1 LGLIGL
7 YFPEY
12 AINIIVLVK
21 IFSVAINRFLQRISQ
36 DGGLAS
42 SNNFVVKFMNPP
54 FGMPNGLDEAMEFYC
69 NEAQL
74 PNLNTAEG
82 TINGLYL
89 GSGSIK
95 YAHTRVFTEVQLGF
109 LCDANMTIMKF
120 LNAWQEYM
128 FNEDLNPSKEV
139 NRNVTVKYQDDYVC
153 DIAIAKTELSPYEG
167 ELRNP
172 LTYILERA
180 YPYAIDAVPL
190 QFGTNQV
197 TQVTAQFSYM
207 RHYPVHHDI
216 RGVTGDTIGLENRL
230 GSFAGPTS
238 TLI

>member
-1 LGLIGL
+1 M
-7 YFPEY
+7 
-12 AINIIVLVK
+12 
-21 IFSVAINRFLQRISQ
+21 AINRFLQRISQ

-42 SNNFVVKFMNPP
+42 SNNFIVKLMNPP
-54 FGMPNGLDEAMEFYC
+54 FELPYEIDEQLEFYC

-74 PNLNTAEG
+74 PNINTSEG
-82 TINGLYL
+82 TINGMYL
-89 GSGSIK
+89 GSGSVK

-109 LCDANMTIMKF
+109 ICDANMSILKF
-120 LNAWQEYM
+120 LNAWQDYM
-128 FNEDLNPSKEV
+128 FNTGMNSEK
-139 NRNVTVKYQDDYVC
+139 NRNVTVKYQDEYVC

-172 LTYILERA
+172 LTYVLERA

-190 QFGTNQV
+190 QFGSNQV

-207 RHYPVHHDI
+207 RHYLMNRDI
-216 RGVTGDTIGLENRL
+216 RNITGDTIGLKNRL
-230 GSFAGPTS
+230 GSFASRTS

>member
-1 LGLIGL
+1 MGL

-42 SNNFVVKFMNPP
+42 SNNFIVKFMNPP
-54 FGMPNGLDEAMEFYC
+54 FGMPTGVDEAMEFYC

-95 YAHTRVFTEVQLGF
+95 YAHTRVYTEVQLGF
-109 LCDANMTIMKF
+109 LCDANMTIKKDQPARRKSF
-120 LNAWQEYM
+120 RARHKCDQKK
-128 FNEDLNPSKEV
+128 SK
-139 NRNVTVKYQDDYVC
+139 
-153 DIAIAKTELSPYEG
+153 
-167 ELRNP
+167 
-172 LTYILERA
+172 LT
-180 YPYAIDAVPL
+180 
-190 QFGTNQV
+190 
-197 TQVTAQFSYM
+197 
-207 RHYPVHHDI
+207 
-216 RGVTGDTIGLENRL
+216 
-230 GSFAGPTS
+230 AGYWS
-238 TLI
+238 CKKW

>member
-1 LGLIGL
+1 MGL

-12 AINIIVLVK
+12 AINIIVPVK

-42 SNNFVVKFMNPP
+42 SNNFVVKFLNTP
-54 FGMPNGLDEAMEFYC
+54 FEVPYEIPEQMEFYC

-74 PNLNTAEG
+74 PNINTSEG
-82 TINGLYL
+82 TINGMYL
-89 GSGSIK
+89 GSGSVK

-109 LCDANMTIMKF
+109 ICDANMSIMKL
-120 LNAWQEYM
+120 LNAWQDYM
-128 FNEDLNPSKEV
+128 FNWDGSTDK
-139 NRNVTVKYQDDYVC
+139 NRNVTVKYPDEYVC
-153 DIAIAKTELSPYEG
+153 DIAIMKTELSPYEG

-172 LTYILERA
+172 LTYVLERA
-180 YPYAIDAVPL
+180 YPYAIDAVPM
-190 QFGTNQV
+190 QFGSNQV

-207 RHYPVHHDI
+207 RHYVSNNDI
-216 RGVTGDTIGLENRL
+216 RNIEGDVLGMEYRL

-238 TLI
+238 TMI